1 MLREIEQQL
10 EVNSHSVGQIDAPQ
24 IKKQIKSIAKKT
36 AESLLECAIDNKVKE
51 TLKEFLPSASYKI
64 LTNVLNTHKS
74 QNQTVAEQIYQGLM
88 KVGTEATDQLF
99 RDIQNLH
106 SFSVC
111 KVIETVDEVASDTE
125 LARNTIIKQLFK
137 LEKVNQ
143 AQREADKAE
152 FAKMVSD
159 KEKTIDAKR
168 ELEFDLMQMGDRN
181 DRAIARGQKAI
192 SEIQQKVNKIKD
204 AQDQTKYESKLPL
217 IADNFCS

>member
-24 IKKQIKSIAKKT
+24 IKKQIKSLAKKT

-74 QNQTVAEQIYQGLM
+74 QNQTVSEQIYQGLM

>member
-1 MLREIEQQL
+1 
-10 EVNSHSVGQIDAPQ
+10 
-24 IKKQIKSIAKKT
+24 
-36 AESLLECAIDNKVKE
+36 
-51 TLKEFLPSASYKI
+51 
-64 LTNVLNTHKS
+64 
-74 QNQTVAEQIYQGLM
+74 M